1 MDVKR
6 IVFCGPSIEGH
17 KESRREQ
24 VQTSLKTFAWSGAD
38 FLDLRDILD
47 LAQGLASPA
56 LGLIAAGARLNV
68 LFLVSAGTVLC
79 AAFVALWLMAHPTNL
94 EGSTQ

>member
-1 MDVKR
+1 MLETPTAMDVKR

-47 LAQGLASPA
+47 LAIARPKADNA
-56 LGLIAAGARLNV
+56 LTDVVRRIDHVLKVAALSV
-68 LFLVSAGTVLC
+68 V
-79 AAFVALWLMAHPTNL
+79 
-94 EGSTQ
+94 